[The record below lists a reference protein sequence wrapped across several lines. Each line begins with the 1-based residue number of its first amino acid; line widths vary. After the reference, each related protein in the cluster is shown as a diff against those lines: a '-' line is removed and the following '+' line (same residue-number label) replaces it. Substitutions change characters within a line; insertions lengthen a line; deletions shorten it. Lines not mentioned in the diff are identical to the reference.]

1 MRNTWTRRGGLARA
15 KKLSPARR
23 HEIAR
28 EAAHARWQG
37 RTSGILSLT
46 QIKHMVVNALL
57 AHLGSTEEVA
67 AFLFGSYAR
76 QEAGPGSDLDI
87 LVVAKK
93 LPENWAR
100 ETSLIRG
107 HLTFDKDVDLV
118 LIDEQDFH
126 RWKNHPGTVPYDAVH
141 EGIRLV

>member
-1 MRNTWTRRGGLARA
+1 MRDTWTRRGGLARA
-15 KKLSPARR
+15 KKLSPVRR

-28 EAAHARWQG
+28 EAAHARWRKQ
-37 RTSGILSLT
+37 TSGILSLA
-46 QIKHMVVNALL
+46 QIKSMVENALL
-57 AHLGSTEEVA
+57 AHLGSTDEVA

-76 QEAGPGSDLDI
+76 REAGPNSDLDI

-100 ETSLIRG
+100 ETSLIRE
-107 HLTFDKDVDLV
+107 HLTFNKDVDLV

-126 RWKNHPGTVPYDAVH
+126 HWKDHPGTVPYDAVH